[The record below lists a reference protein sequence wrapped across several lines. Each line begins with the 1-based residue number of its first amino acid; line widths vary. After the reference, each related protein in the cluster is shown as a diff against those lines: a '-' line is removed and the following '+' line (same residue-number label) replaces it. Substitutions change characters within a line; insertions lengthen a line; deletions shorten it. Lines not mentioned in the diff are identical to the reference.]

1 MWRVVAMAVA
11 IAVGLFPSPAAGSS
25 AWGSPRYGDPPGWC
39 TNHSDMWTAKI
50 VTNDPLVGMNP
61 ERDTFYGFH
70 PNPGYDDWYGYFY
83 GDFRGT
89 AGDASGWVRLLHED
103 YPNHY
108 HWNFADNGWAV
119 HGHAKQ
125 YIAYYNWTFG
135 GECGIGRYGSASP
148 PPYMADQYGYPVVD
162 IYVDSVPPPAPRPE
176 VLRISTNSVAFTWN
190 PVVDV
195 GAGAGADYFVA
206 GMDHYTSW
214 VTMNDSSQPRQLL
227 ETVEPRTV
235 TQAGMSPLDVA
246 CVHVQAFDRVQNAS
260 PEQVKCSRALA
271 APPMPRWTEL
281 AARVV
286 ANPAGIGLVGL
297 DSWFWLDPAPHA
309 VTIHEI
315 NGGIDYAITATPVSA
330 TWNFGDGGIADL
342 AGASGYGRPYP
353 QPSSI
358 THVFEAHTQ
367 DGFIVRASVRY
378 AVTWTASM
386 AGRSPE
392 THPMG
397 MFVQTA
403 LPLRYP
409 VKQAQPELLR
419 I

>member
-214 VTMNDSSQPRQLL
+214 VTMNDSS
-227 ETVEPRTV
+227 
-235 TQAGMSPLDVA
+235 
-246 CVHVQAFDRVQNAS
+246 
-260 PEQVKCSRALA
+260 
-271 APPMPRWTEL
+271 
-281 AARVV
+281 
-286 ANPAGIGLVGL
+286 
-297 DSWFWLDPAPHA
+297 
-309 VTIHEI
+309 
-315 NGGIDYAITATPVSA
+315 
-330 TWNFGDGGIADL
+330 
-342 AGASGYGRPYP
+342 
-353 QPSSI
+353 
-358 THVFEAHTQ
+358 
-367 DGFIVRASVRY
+367 
-378 AVTWTASM
+378 
-386 AGRSPE
+386 
-392 THPMG
+392 
-397 MFVQTA
+397 
-403 LPLRYP
+403 
-409 VKQAQPELLR
+409 
-419 I
+419 

>member
-214 VTMNDSSQPRQLL
+214 VTMNDSSQPLQLL
-227 ETVEPRTV
+227 ETVEPRIV